1 MKVYVGIKVVQAAPA
16 KTVNGCIWPEDLPLP
31 VNPEPVRGHEDEC
44 CCRKPY
50 ADRCSIEEVYVY
62 DGGNGYPVVVPKEEF
77 EKEFFPAENL
87 TFSVALDALKRGERI
102 ARKGWNGKGMYV
114 FLASEVE
121 FHTMA
126 DISEFA
132 EKEDGVYTSDMMV
145 LRTAQGTFQPGW
157 LATQSDILAED
168 WYVLGR
174 SHE

>member
-1 MKVYVGIKVVQAAPA
+1 MKTYIGIKVVQAVPA
-16 KTVNGCIWPEDLPLP
+16 KTVNGCIWPEGLPLP
-31 VNPEPVRGHEDEC
+31 AVPETVRGNEGEC
-44 CCRKPY
+44 CCSTGLR
-50 ADRCSIEEVYVY
+50 RIIEEGYSY
-62 DGGNGYPVVVPKEEF
+62 DGGNGYPVFMPKEEF

-87 TFSVALDALKRGERI
+87 TFSVALDALKRGGQI

-126 DISEFA
+126 DISEIA
-132 EKEDGVYTSDMMV
+132 DRKDGVYTSDMMV

-168 WYVLGR
+168 WYVLG
-174 SHE
+174 